1 MLDFYS
7 IIQSLRQ
14 TGHIVLPGITNQD
27 IELVKKTYDI
37 TFPRALS
44 KFYELGIP
52 CTFNCSY
59 GFPNWTDFSE
69 LNTAEIKRRIDAP
82 LYNLKR
88 SVKDGFWIATW
99 GARPDEEEKALE
111 VFDEL
116 SSQAT
121 KLIPIYSHRYLP
133 IIDGEDDPPVISV
146 VGSDIIYYGCNL
158 SDYFNREFFGGKG
171 AISIPMNNRIP
182 FWSDIIDYN
191 INIMGSIIKVG
202 VPADRQRKK

>member
-99 GARPDEEEKALE
+99 G
-111 VFDEL
+111 
-116 SSQAT
+116 
-121 KLIPIYSHRYLP
+121 
-133 IIDGEDDPPVISV
+133 
-146 VGSDIIYYGCNL
+146 
-158 SDYFNREFFGGKG
+158 G
-171 AISIPMNNRIP
+171 AS
-182 FWSDIIDYN
+182 
-191 INIMGSIIKVG
+191 G
-202 VPADRQRKK
+202 

>member
-99 GARPDEEEKALE
+99 GRVRMRK
-111 VFDEL
+111 
-116 SSQAT
+116 T
-121 KLIPIYSHRYLP
+121 KRLRCLTSCHHKLRSLFP
-133 IIDGEDDPPVISV
+133 
-146 VGSDIIYYGCNL
+146 
-158 SDYFNREFFGGKG
+158 
-171 AISIPMNNRIP
+171 
-182 FWSDIIDYN
+182 N
-191 INIMGSIIKVG
+191 IRTVTY
-202 VPADRQRKK
+202 Q